1 MLKTAIL
8 YSTVDGQTLAIC
20 QRIEQVLRE
29 SGEQVTVINL
39 TDVTA
44 EQLAAVDKVVIGA
57 SIRYGKH
64 RPELFKFAAQ
74 HRALLDTKL
83 NSFFTVNVVARK
95 PLKNTPET
103 NPYMQKFLTLS
114 VWKPKLLGVFAGKI
128 DYPRYRFFDKV
139 MIRFIMWMTKGPTDT
154 SGTFEFTDW
163 NKVEGFA
170 KDIAAQKH

>member
-39 TDVTA
+39 ADVKA

-64 RPELFKFAAQ
+64 RPELFKFAVQ
-74 HRALLDTKL
+74 HQALLDTKL

-114 VWKPKLLGVFAGKI
+114 VWKPQLLEVFAGKI
-128 DYPRYRFFDKV
+128 DYPRYRFFDKF

-163 NKVEGFA
+163 DNVVGFA
-170 KDIAAQKH
+170 KKIAAQKR

>member
-74 HRALLDTKL
+74 HQALLDTKL

-114 VWKPKLLGVFAGKI
+114 AWTPNMLGVFAGKI

-163 NKVEGFA
+163 DKVDDYA
-170 KDIAAQKH
+170 KQIVAQKR